1 MQSAVAR
8 SCRVLTVL
16 RVLIAVGVLALPAAA
31 LMPSAT
37 ATSSP
42 EKMNDSVKV
51 KLRGRVMPRCMLT
64 GLETAILASEGAT
77 RTGNVELKRQF
88 EVNCNAPFSVSLSS
102 VHGGFYHSGG
112 NVFPYRASLVIATD
126 SGRTVTLDCA
136 ASNLVA
142 DAGDCVG
149 SSGDDTAVG
158 KEAVLTVNWLKP
170 EGASAGTYTDDLRL
184 SLGVRD

>member
-8 SCRVLTVL
+8 LCRVLTVL
-16 RVLIAVGVLALPAAA
+16 GAMIAVSVLVLAAVVT
-31 LMPSAT
+31 PSAT

-42 EKMNDSVKV
+42 EQMNDSVKIN
-51 KLRGRVMPRCMLT
+51 LRGRVMPRCMLT
-64 GLETAILASEGAT
+64 GLETPMSASAGAAG
-77 RTGNVELKRQF
+77 TGRVEQRRRF
-88 EVNCNAPFSVSLSS
+88 EVNCNAPFRVSLSS
-102 VHGGFYHSGG
+102 VYGGLRHSKG

-136 ASNLVA
+136 ASRLVP

-149 SSGDDTAVG
+149 NSGDDTAVG
-158 KEAVLTVNWLKP
+158 KEAVLIVNWLKP

-184 SLGVRD
+184 SLGVQD